1 MEESRN
7 KIVEFA
13 YYCKLCKYQ
22 ETESVDEPCNE
33 CLSYPTNI
41 DSHKPVKW
49 EEK

>member
-1 MEESRN
+1 MEEKT
-7 KIVEFA
+7 KIVDFA
-13 YYCKLCKYQ
+13 YYCKICKHADK
-22 ETESVDEPCNE
+22 EGIEDPCNE